1 MHGIG
6 RQGDIHTLMEN
17 TNTFTITYANDT
29 TFVAY
34 CHTTSMLVYVMVNED
49 NVYRFKKETTEGN
62 DDVYKINAI
71 YGKEVKTLRDA
82 YVLTHQILFESSG
95 LPRDF
100 WNYGGYI
107 VRDFDCTNDDGYEH
121 HLYIQTSYAENSVD
135 SKGVSAD
142 ETAIAE
148 YTELF
153 VNTID
158 LLNEEELNLFG
169 HEYYT
174 QFSQMYFV
182 GA

>member
-1 MHGIG
+1 
-6 RQGDIHTLMEN
+6 MEN

-34 CHTTSMLVYVMVNED
+34 CHTTSMLVYVIVNED
-49 NVYRFKKETTEGN
+49 NVYRFKKDVAGTEAED

-71 YGKEVKTLRDA
+71 FAKEVKTIRDA
-82 YVLTHQILFESSG
+82 YTLTHRVLFESSG
-95 LPRDF
+95 LPCDF

-135 SKGVSAD
+135 AKQDGDVD
-142 ETAIAE
+142 ETKIAE
-148 YTELF
+148 YTEVF

-182 GA
+182 GV